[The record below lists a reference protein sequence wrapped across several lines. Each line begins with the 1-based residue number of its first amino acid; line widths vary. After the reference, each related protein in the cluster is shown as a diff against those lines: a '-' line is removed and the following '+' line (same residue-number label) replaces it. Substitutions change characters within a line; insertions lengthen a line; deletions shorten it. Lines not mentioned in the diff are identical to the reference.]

1 MCFMI
6 FGLKEI
12 ASRRVEPEYE
22 YCLASCVKQGC
33 CHLCFW
39 MKGVIIDVIKATSLL
54 DGFLLLYQS
63 FRYNFADN
71 CSFRFLLNN
80 RL

>member
-1 MCFMI
+1 MI

-39 MKGVIIDVIKATSLL
+39 MKSVIIDVIKATSLL
-54 DGFLLLYQS
+54 DGFLFFFYISLSDITLLIIVLFDFS
-63 FRYNFADN
+63 
-71 CSFRFLLNN
+71 
-80 RL
+80 